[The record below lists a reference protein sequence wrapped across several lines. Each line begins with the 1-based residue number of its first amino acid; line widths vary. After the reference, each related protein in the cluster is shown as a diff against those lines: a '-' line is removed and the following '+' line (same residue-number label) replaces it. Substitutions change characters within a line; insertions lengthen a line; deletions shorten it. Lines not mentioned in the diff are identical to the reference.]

1 MKFFHIRNVLLV
13 VVMVGSVHCGC
24 VERDRR
30 DTISEKTSNNGFGIT
45 DFLSNL
51 RCNIQSGAQQFKET
65 VANSLNY
72 VKKTFSTDKEH
83 NRNNENIAQNDDEKD
98 GQNDGQNNAQNSSN
112 NDNGNRTVSIL
123 NNDRII
129 FMNDNEEIR
138 KSVPIVNISEVLTR
152 PVTIGVANTTNVNVG
167 DRNAIAAPIVCPKGQ
182 RLVDQKCV
190 PIVEF

>member
-1 MKFFHIRNVLLV
+1 MNFFHIKNVLLV

-24 VERDRR
+24 VERNRR
-30 DTISEKTSNNGFGIT
+30 DTISENTSNNGFGIT

-51 RCNIQSGAQQFKET
+51 RCNIQSGAQQFKDT
-65 VANSLNY
+65 VENGLNY
-72 VKKTFSTDKEH
+72 VKKRFSTDKEQ
-83 NRNNENIAQNDDEKD
+83 NRNNENIQNDV
-98 GQNDGQNNAQNSSN
+98 QNNNTGSSNSSS
-112 NDNGNRTVSIL
+112 NDNNNRTVSIL

-152 PVTIGVANTTNVNVG
+152 PVTIHVANETNVNVG

-190 PIVEF
+190 TIVEF